1 MGAVASRGRTTAPA
15 ALARCMLVR
24 RVYRCGVVLL
34 NELALL
40 PSSSFGTRASLPTW
54 REVSSQIG

>member
-40 PSSSFGTRASLPTW
+40 PFVFVRDAGVVAH
-54 REVSSQIG
+54 VA